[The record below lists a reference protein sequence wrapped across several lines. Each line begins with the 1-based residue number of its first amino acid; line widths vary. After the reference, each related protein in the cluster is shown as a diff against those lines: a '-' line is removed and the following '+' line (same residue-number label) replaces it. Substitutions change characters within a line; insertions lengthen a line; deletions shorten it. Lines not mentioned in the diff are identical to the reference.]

1 MRSPFPSHF
10 GLAIVFTVAA
20 ASVAPCDDKPAAKA
34 FELRTVGVGDTY
46 KCVRFRP
53 GTGEAWQLLDG
64 QWEKLEEAAAPP
76 AGDYDVFLIPAG
88 TLLAVRVERTT
99 GATWL
104 VQGGKW
110 LPIKEP
116 PAKGNA
122 AKPAPGY
129 SVRHTRVGDQ
139 LHIVRFHA
147 ATGAAW
153 HLAGDKYVTLGETGP
168 VPAGDYDVTMVAGQ
182 KDWMAFRI
190 DRTSGKTWLLQA
202 NKWNAATEP
211 E

>member
-1 MRSPFPSHF
+1 MRFPAPPMYL
-10 GLAIVFTVAA
+10 GLALALAA
-20 ASVAPCDDKPAAKA
+20 APAARCDDRPAAKA
-34 FELRTVGVGDTY
+34 FELRSVGVGDTY

-53 GTGEAWQLLDG
+53 GTGEAWQLSDG
-64 QWEKLEEAAAPP
+64 RWEKLEEAAAPP
-76 AGDYDVFLIPAG
+76 AGDYDVLLIPAG
-88 TLLAVRVERTT
+88 VLLAVRVDRAT

-110 LPIKEP
+110 TPIKEP
-116 PAKGNA
+116 PAKGNP

-129 SVRHTRVGDQ
+129 SLRHTRVGDQ
-139 LHIVRFHA
+139 LHVLRFHT

-153 HLAGDKYVTLGETGP
+153 HLGGDKFVLLRETGP

-182 KDWMAFRI
+182 KEWMAFRI
-190 DRTSGKTWLLQA
+190 DRTSGKTWLLLA
-202 NKWNAATEP
+202 NQWSAATEP